1 MAFVS
6 SLVIHY
12 PSSLP
17 EVPVSVASSIASTSP
32 ATPVAKRGAI
42 KPGVQ
47 SAEDF
52 SKLPQRQP
60 SYPPTMQLS
69 VEAIVAIVA
78 LAATLPSNILLLWS
92 ICRRRQRRSDK
103 NQVNEIGPSSISSR
117 RFPLGSGLL
126 RILVDNATDVDGP
139 AGMGGLAGQSWGLSV
154 NVQFRKLSGAP

>member
-1 MAFVS
+1 
-6 SLVIHY
+6 
-12 PSSLP
+12 
-17 EVPVSVASSIASTSP
+17 
-32 ATPVAKRGAI
+32 
-42 KPGVQ
+42 
-47 SAEDF
+47 
-52 SKLPQRQP
+52 
-60 SYPPTMQLS
+60 MQLS